1 MLRVRSRVGSSG
13 VNPFEQQAHQHDEM
27 DSHHH
32 KISFLPITEYKI
44 SVPCLRSLRT
54 EILETIA
61 RFKPLHR
68 NSVVPGAT
76 PFSRLTKS
84 VYGKD
89 DLAEIS
95 EFWGA
100 VKGDMRAST

>member
-68 NSVVPGAT
+68 NSVVPGTT
-76 PFSRLTKS
+76 PFFKAKS

-95 EFWGA
+95 EFWGGG
-100 VKGDMRAST
+100 KR

>member
-1 MLRVRSRVGSSG
+1 MTKWTHTITIY
-13 VNPFEQQAHQHDEM
+13 P
-27 DSHHH
+27 
-32 KISFLPITEYKI
+32 SFLPITEYKI

-76 PFSRLTKS
+76 PFFKAMS

-89 DLAEIS
+89 YLAEIS
-95 EFWGA
+95 VF
-100 VKGDMRAST
+100 